1 MTDDEAAEY
10 IGRRVLADADKLRL
24 FVPDCYA
31 RFRLR
36 WHGSEFE
43 VCVILKDES
52 DDAIGSGEA

>member
-1 MTDDEAAEY
+1 MAEHELADY

-52 DDAIGSGEA
+52 DDAE

>member
-43 VCVILKDES
+43 VCVIRKEEN